1 MDEDEEMFI
10 SFAGDYFMAVVL
22 VTVKQYM
29 RVNTDRDDSLVQS
42 LLDAA
47 EGTVK
52 SILGLEDSASVP
64 DNPRVDLALN
74 YLTLFYYENRS
85 FIKPENCQ
93 AVMKIVTGLL
103 DRDKNHAAFMP
114 EVD

>member
-1 MDEDEEMFI
+1 
-10 SFAGDYFMAVVL
+10 MAVDL
-22 VTVKQYM
+22 ASIKKYM
-29 RVNTDRDDSLVQS
+29 RVNTDQDDSLVQS

-47 EGTVK
+47 TGTVK
-52 SILGLEDSASVP
+52 SILGSDSVP

-85 FIKPENCQ
+85 FIKPENCA

-103 DRDKNHAAFMP
+103 DRDRDHKAFMP
-114 EVD
+114 EVGT